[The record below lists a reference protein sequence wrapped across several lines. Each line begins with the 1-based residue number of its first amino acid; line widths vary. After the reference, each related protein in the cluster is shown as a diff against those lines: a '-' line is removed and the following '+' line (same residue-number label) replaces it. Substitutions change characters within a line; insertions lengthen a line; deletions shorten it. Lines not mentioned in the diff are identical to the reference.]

1 LYQESQNLAHHN
13 VGRSRHDKGHN
24 ERGKQ

>member
-13 VGRSRHDKGHN
+13 VGRSRHDKGHI